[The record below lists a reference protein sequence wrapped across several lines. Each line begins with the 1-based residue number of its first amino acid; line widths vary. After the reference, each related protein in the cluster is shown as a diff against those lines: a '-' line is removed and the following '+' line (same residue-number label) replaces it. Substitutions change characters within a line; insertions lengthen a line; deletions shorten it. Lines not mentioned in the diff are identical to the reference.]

1 MAQLSQGHDPIRQAN
16 YLRQAL
22 AQEKRPLGLFL
33 CGGCSLAI
41 RVHVNG
47 AEVPLIPDI
56 AGLTKVLD
64 DRLIKS
70 EQQKSYEIV
79 LGHFKADKREEPNV
93 EDLLSHIRSLRQ
105 VAGNDIVRGI
115 AAKDLEAL
123 DRAIC
128 GFIVEAVDKTLP
140 DSSTP
145 YHKVAAWIGA
155 IPRSYPVE
163 IFTTNYDLLVEQAL
177 EENRVP
183 YFDGFVGSRR
193 TFFDS
198 YAVEEDALPPR
209 WARLWKLHGSV
220 NWRQDGTGVVS
231 RGEKVV
237 GDERRVIHP
246 SHLKYDES
254 RRMPY
259 VAMIDRLRLFLKQPS
274 SVLIGCGYSFRDHH
288 LNANLTEGLQ
298 GNSTAMTFALV
309 HGRLEKYGNAVKIAS
324 TRANFSLL
332 ADDGAVIGTKT
343 ARWCER
349 EGGEESAAVE
359 WVPKEAAAA
368 GGPKEG
374 RFRLGD
380 FARFG
385 LFLEELIGAE
395 RSKEEP
401 KNA

>member
-1 MAQLSQGHDPIRQAN
+1 MSQGHDPIRQAN

-33 CGGCSLAI
+33 CSGCSMAI
-41 RVHVNG
+41 RVHVDG
-47 AEVPLIPDI
+47 TEVPLIPDI
-56 AGLTKVLD
+56 AGLTKVVNG
-64 DRLIKS
+64 RLVKS
-70 EQQKSYEIV
+70 DHQKPYEIV
-79 LGHFKADKREEPNV
+79 LGHFRADKREEPNV
-93 EDLLSHIRSLRQ
+93 EDLLTHIRSLRQ
-105 VAGNDIVRGI
+105 VAGNDVVRGI
-115 AAKDLEAL
+115 EAKELEAL
-123 DRAIC
+123 DREIC
-128 GFIVEAVDKTLP
+128 NIIVEVVDKSLP
-140 DSSTP
+140 NTSTP

-155 IPRSYPVE
+155 IPRSYPVQ
-163 IFTTNYDLLVEQAL
+163 IFTTNYDVLVEQAL
-177 EENRVP
+177 EETRVP

-198 YAVEEDALPPR
+198 YAMEEDVLPPR
-209 WARLWKLHGSV
+209 WARLWKLHGSI
-220 NWRQDGTGVVS
+220 NWRQDKAGVVS
-231 RGEKVV
+231 RGEKVE

-259 VAMIDRLRLFLKQPS
+259 VAMIDRLRSFLKQPS
-274 SVLIGCGYSFRDHH
+274 SVLIICGYSFRDQH

-309 HGRLEKYGNAVKIAS
+309 HGGLEKYGETIKIAS

-332 ADDGAVIGTKT
+332 ASDGAVIGTKN
-343 ARWCER
+343 ARWAER
-349 EGGEESAAVE
+349 DGGEDSVAVE
-359 WVPKEAAAA
+359 WVAKAAAA
-368 GGPKEG
+368 GGGPREG
-374 RFRLGD
+374 RFKLGD

-401 KNA
+401 KDAK